1 MKLTEETKA
10 FKYMCWREKQE
21 GSLPSKNRVDSQGR
35 GKSPDSGLSFLC
47 DPGTVSAAFLSFS
60 FSICAMKGVG

>member
-10 FKYMCWREKQE
+10 FKCMCWGGKQE
-21 GSLPSKNRVDSQGR
+21 GGLPNKKRVDSQGR

-47 DPGTVSAAFLSFS
+47 DLGSVSATFLSFS
-60 FSICAMKGVG
+60 FSICGMKGVG

>member
-10 FKYMCWREKQE
+10 FQVYVLGEKKE
-21 GSLPSKNRVDSQGR
+21 GGLPNKKHVDSQGR

-47 DPGTVSAAFLSFS
+47 DLGSVSAAFLGFS
-60 FSICAMKGVG
+60 FSIYARKRVG